1 MTVMV
6 SPRDIPTENLS
17 GNVVHNSWAFLIST
31 ENANKIDICFSTCY

>member
-31 ENANKIDICFSTCY
+31 EMPIRLTFV